1 MSSFDSDDDYVSFE
15 LDETDDSDVD
25 DDYEDEDLEDAS
37 EEEIDLTVA
46 AYREDGAVVVTALP
60 NQTANDLDDLIK
72 QLLRLPGDAGAI
84 GFVSLVDDV
93 FVAVRVRGRN
103 VQVVLSDAFAAE
115 EWPLARDVLDYLN
128 LDLDSF
134 DDDDDITPVGDLEI
148 FADLGLSDM
157 DMELLIDN
165 LDDSSEMVLSIA
177 DRIGMGRQV
186 RAVVDAEF

>member
-1 MSSFDSDDDYVSFE
+1 MGSFDSDDDYVSFD

-25 DDYEDEDLEDAS
+25 DDYDDEDLEDAS
-37 EEEIDLTVA
+37 EEDIDLTIA

-60 NQTANDLDDLIK
+60 NKTANDLEDLIS

-93 FVAVRVRGRN
+93 FIAVRVRGRK

-134 DDDDDITPVGDLEI
+134 DDDDDIAPAGDLEI
-148 FADLGLSDM
+148 FADLGVSEM
-157 DMELLIDN
+157 DLELLIDN
-165 LDDSSEMVLSIA
+165 LDDSSDMVVQVA

-186 RAVVDAEF
+186 RAVVDTEF